1 MILKKLHAKIS
12 VYVKWLEQFADRPW
26 YPLLLSVLAAL
37 DSMIVVIPND
47 GILVASSM
55 LQPRRWAVFASFVS
69 LGSTIGAL
77 ILAAIVQHQGLPW
90 ILEMYPWL
98 ETTEAWTWSVKFFDQ
113 YGLYLVFA
121 VSALPISQQP
131 VIILAGIAN
140 TPFFML
146 GSVLLVGRIIK
157 FLAMAFIASHSPKLL
172 NKIWGLKDDLQDAGV
187 HIDENEKKD

>member
-1 MILKKLHAKIS
+1 MILKKLHARIS
-12 VYVKWLEQFADRPW
+12 VYVQWLEQFADRSW
-26 YPLLLSVLAAL
+26 YPPLLSILAAL

-55 LQPRRWAVFASFVS
+55 LQPKRWSIFAVFVS
-69 LGSTIGAL
+69 IGSTIGAV
-77 ILAAIVQHQGLPW
+77 ILAVIVAHQGLPW
-90 ILEMYPWL
+90 VLEMYPWL
-98 ETTEAWTWSVKFFDQ
+98 AKTEVWTWSVKFFDE

-131 VIILAGIAN
+131 VIILAGIAH
-140 TPFFML
+140 TPFL
-146 GSVLLVGRIIK
+146 KLASVLFAGRIIK

-187 HIDENEKKD
+187 KIDEKEN